1 MYKIRNIFLLI
12 FAISQAACSQ
22 LPKNEL
28 LGSWAL
34 SSSYEFPDIIIFRS
48 DYTYL
53 VYNPNN
59 ADIGSEETT
68 GQLKSNDIRI
78 HGAYTSMIEK
88 GIWTY
93 DPSTKEL
100 ILKERNILEEWS
112 DFSDAYGK
120 SDVLKFH
127 LKQLDESK
135 IKFCFKK
142 QGGELCDFY
151 EKNWSYLTNNG
162 TKIFYQELIKNYVG
176 TGSQEK
182 EIYLSGYETE
192 LKISL
197 DFYSKADLLKAID
210 ENGEELFSTGMT
222 GTNGIKEYD
231 IVLSGQT
238 KLIFKI
244 ISSKSSSK
252 WKFTAK
258 LY

>member
-1 MYKIRNIFLLI
+1 MH
-12 FAISQAACSQ
+12 S
-22 LPKNEL
+22 
-28 LGSWAL
+28 
-34 SSSYEFPDIIIFRS
+34 
-48 DYTYL
+48 
-53 VYNPNN
+53 
-59 ADIGSEETT
+59 
-68 GQLKSNDIRI
+68 
-78 HGAYTSMIEK
+78 
-88 GIWTY
+88 
-93 DPSTKEL
+93 
-100 ILKERNILEEWS
+100 
-112 DFSDAYGK
+112 
-120 SDVLKFH
+120 
-127 LKQLDESK
+127 
-135 IKFCFKK
+135 IK
-142 QGGELCDFY
+142 LCRVGFDFY